1 MTFGFIAALAWGIS
15 TIAAA
20 HAARRIGTYAAVL
33 ASQLLGAGV
42 LGALAAVMH
51 PRLADLHRGT
61 LLGLVAAGLLL
72 LIGWL
77 TYYRALENGGPVG
90 LVSAIA
96 STYGGIAAAMA
107 VMVLGEHLGPPAT
120 AGVVLTVGGVC
131 LAAARSAGVL
141 PAGAGPRSGIPL
153 ALASAVTYGVG
164 SCILGG
170 LSARADWLPAAL
182 VAYGTSAAALILA
195 LPFWLTARARAARRE
210 LPGDLPVTAWPWP
223 GPPPV
228 HHDQLAGDQA
238 ELGWP
243 GPPPVH
249 HDQLAGD
256 QGELNGPVPRD
267 RRPARPDR
275 DSGDPGA
282 GARSP
287 GIAWAVAA
295 GLTEALALA
304 AFSLGGE
311 AGQVAI
317 TAAVSSLYPAIPL
330 VAGLVLFHE
339 RLRGRQVVGVTLIMA
354 GLVMVGLG

>member
-33 ASQLLGAGV
+33 ASQLLGAAV

-77 TYYRALENGGPVG
+77 TYYRALENGGPIG

-107 VMVLGEHLGPPAT
+107 VMVLGEHLGPAAT

-195 LPFWLTARARAARRE
+195 LPFWLTARARTARRE

-243 GPPPVH
+243 G
-249 HDQLAGD
+249 
-256 QGELNGPVPRD
+256 PRD